1 MAARRRGAVHAEL
14 FGDVKWIR
22 YRARAPGCQRWTGG
36 GDGPHDSRHPR
47 GCTCGRRRTRG
58 HCRRAPARSSSTMGR
73 PRARSIEWGRPDGAP
88 ATARAWLQ
96 SSASRRARRLLRTTS
111 IRAAKPLLARLLH
124 RQSMGALSGRA
135 AFPSHGLRSRIRLLP
150 TVPRLPP
157 SSSARSA
164 PLEPD
169 VSARGRHRGRWPRNG
184 QRNGHPQSR
193 RPGAGCHAASDPV

>member
-135 AFPSHGLRSRIRLLP
+135 AFPSHGLRSRIRLKGAARRSGTRGRGLLP
-150 TVPRLPP
+150 WTRTGGEEVVGFPAAGCGVRAGARCGPEP
-157 SSSARSA
+157 SVR
-164 PLEPD
+164 D
-169 VSARGRHRGRWPRNG
+169 ARGRCR
-184 QRNGHPQSR
+184 
-193 RPGAGCHAASDPV
+193 